1 MLSPGMYSKQSLN
14 LFDGVNDIQKNV
26 SNKNVG
32 AIVTFIGVSKESS
45 TVSEKKVKSV
55 TIESYKEEADRTLQK
70 ICDEIKQA
78 FSLIYI
84 SIIHLE
90 GDFDPTEPIVA
101 VIIASKSRGPAF
113 KALQEAVERY
123 KKEPP
128 IFKKENYTD
137 GSSKWIT

>member
-1 MLSPGMYSKQSLN
+1 MLSPGIYSRQSLN
-14 LFDGVNDIQKNV
+14 LFDAINDSQKNI
-26 SNKNVG
+26 SDKNVG

-55 TIESYKEEADRTLQK
+55 TIETYKEEADKILQK
-70 ICDEIKQA
+70 ICDEIKQT
-78 FSLIYI
+78 FSLIFI

-101 VIIASKSRGPAF
+101 VVIASKSRGPAF
-113 KALQEAVERY
+113 KALQESVERY

>member
-1 MLSPGMYSKQSLN
+1 MLSPGIYLKNSLN
-14 LFDGVNDIQKNV
+14 LFDAVTDIQKNI

-32 AIVTFIGVSKESS
+32 AIVTFIGISKESS

-55 TIESYKEEADRTLQK
+55 TIETYKEEADKTILR

-78 FSLIYI
+78 FSLIFI

-101 VIIASKSRGPAF
+101 VIVASKSRGPAF
-113 KALQEAVERY
+113 KAVQEAVERY
-123 KKEPP
+123 KQEPP
-128 IFKKENYTD
+128 IFKKENYVD

>member
-1 MLSPGMYSKQSLN
+1 MYSKQSLN